1 MFSKFFIN
9 RPIFATVLALIIVV
23 AGLVTLN
30 ILPVAQFPEITPPTV
45 QVSAFYPGANA
56 ETVAQTVGIPIEQQ
70 VNGVDGMLYM
80 SSNSSSSGAYSLTIT
95 FKVGTDIDMAT
106 IMVQNRVSV
115 AQSSLPEPVIV
126 QGVTVQKQSSNIV
139 MFLTM
144 TSQDSI
150 YNGLYLTNYAKLNL
164 VDQLTRVPGV
174 GAVNVMGAGDYSMRV
189 WLDPEAMRI
198 RGLSPADVYQA
209 IQSQNVAVS
218 AGYVGQPIGTQ
229 SNDNAFQ
236 YTLNVEGRLSSAEE
250 FGNIILRTEE
260 GGKILRLKDVARID
274 LGSASY
280 NVVSKLRGQ
289 PTAAIAI
296 YQQPGS
302 NSLDVS
308 KGVKARMKELA
319 ENFPAGV
326 DYNVTLDTT
335 DVINAS
341 IDEVLV
347 TFLETTLL
355 VVLVIF
361 LFLQNWRAVIIPCIT
376 IPVSLI
382 GTLAVMAAL
391 GFSINTLTLFGLIL
405 AVAIVVDDAI
415 VVVENATR
423 LLDTGQYTPRDAVTK
438 AMGEISG
445 PIVGVVLVLL
455 AVFIPTTLISG
466 ISGQLYKQFALTI
479 AASTVL
485 SGFNSL
491 TLTPALCALFL
502 ERSKP
507 SEFFIYKG
515 FNKAYDKTQNAYD
528 RIVKWLLIRPGIALV
543 TYGILTALAIIL
555 FMRWPST
562 FVPSEDDGYF
572 IAVVQLPPASSL
584 ERTQAVGQE
593 INRILDSYPE
603 VENYIGISGFSIMGG
618 GEQPNAGTYFVV
630 LKNWNQRKGRQHTAA
645 AVVKRF
651 NEMAYGIQEAQVF
664 AMVPPAIPGL
674 GATGGLQLQL
684 EDRKN
689 LGPTE
694 MQQAVETLMATY
706 HTQPALASVSSMY
719 QANVPQFFLNI
730 DRDKVQ
736 FMGIRLNDVF
746 STLGYYMGAA
756 YVNDFV
762 EFGRIY
768 QVKIEAG
775 DQAQKVIDDVLKLS
789 VPNASGEMVPF
800 SSFTTIKEQL
810 GMDQIN
816 RYNMYSTAAIT
827 CNVAPGSSSG
837 QAIEQMEELIRQQ
850 LGNEFGYE
858 WTSVAYQETH
868 AGSTTTIVLVMAL
881 IVAFLVLAAQY
892 ESWTSPISAIMGL
905 PVALLG
911 AMIGCFVMGTP
922 ISIYTQIGIIL
933 LIALSAKN
941 GILIVEFARDFR
953 KEGNSIRDA
962 AYEAGHVRLRPIL
975 MTSFAFVLGVMP
987 LLFASGAGA
996 ESRIALGAAVV
1007 FGMALN
1013 TLLATI
1019 YIPNFYELMQ
1029 KFQEN
1034 VLDRKKKREI
1044 ILRPK

>member
-30 ILPVAQFPEITPPTV
+30 ILPVAQFPDITPPTV
-45 QVSAFYPGANA
+45 QVSAVYPGANA

-80 SSNSSSSGAYSLTIT
+80 SSTSSSSGAYSLTIT
-95 FKVGTDIDMAT
+95 FAVGTDVDMAT
-106 IMVQNRVSV
+106 VQVQNRVSV
-115 AQSSLPEPVIV
+115 AQSSLPEPVVV

-144 TSQDSI
+144 SAKDSV
-150 YNGLYLTNYAKLNL
+150 YDGLYLTNYAKLNL

-198 RGLSPADVYQA
+198 RSISPAEIYQA
-209 IQSQNVAVS
+209 IQSQNMEVS
-218 AGYVGQPIGTQ
+218 AGTVGQPIGKD
-229 SNDNAFQ
+229 NANAFQ
-236 YTLNVEGRLSSAEE
+236 YSLTVKGRLSSPDE
-250 FGNIILRTEE
+250 FGNIVLRSDT
-260 GGKILRLKDVARID
+260 GGKMLRLKDVARID

-280 NVVSKLRGQ
+280 NVVSQLRGK

-308 KGVKARMKELA
+308 KGVKAKMQELA
-319 ENFPAGV
+319 QTFPSGV
-326 DYNVTLDTT
+326 EYNVTLDTT
-335 DVINAS
+335 DVINES

-415 VVVENATR
+415 VVVENSSR
-423 LLDTGQYTPRDAVTK
+423 LLELGQYSPPEAVTK
-438 AMGEISG
+438 AMGEITG

-502 ERSKP
+502 EKSKP
-507 SEFFIYKG
+507 STFFIYKG
-515 FNKAYDKTQNAYD
+515 FNKAYDKTQGAYD
-528 RIVKWLLIRPGIALV
+528 RIVKWLLERPGTALIS
-543 TYGILTALAIIL
+543 YGIFTAIAILL
-555 FMRWPST
+555 FVKWPST
-562 FVPSEDDGYF
+562 FVPDEDDGYF
-572 IAVVQLPPASSL
+572 IAVVQLPPAASL
-584 ERTQAVGQE
+584 ERTQAVGKQ
-593 INRILDSYPE
+593 INAILNTYPE
-603 VENYIGISGFSIMGG
+603 VKDYIGISGFSIMGG
-618 GEQPNAGTYFVV
+618 EESNGGTYFVV
-630 LKNWNQRKGRQHTAA
+630 LKPWSERKGKEHTAA
-645 AVVKRF
+645 AVVERF
-651 NEMAYGIQEAQVF
+651 NEMAYSIQEGQIF

-684 EDRKN
+684 EDTRN

-694 MQQAVETLMATY
+694 MQQAIATLMANY
-706 HTQPALASVSSMY
+706 HSKPALASVSSQY
-719 QANVPQFFLNI
+719 QANVPQYFLNI

-736 FMGIRLNDVF
+736 FMGVQLNQVF
-746 STLGYYMGAA
+746 ATLGYYMGAA
-756 YVNDFV
+756 YVNDYV
-762 EFGRIY
+762 QFGHIY
-768 QVKIEAG
+768 QVKIEAN
-775 DQAQKVIDDVLKLS
+775 DQAQKVIDNVLQLS
-789 VPNASGEMVPF
+789 VPNGKGEMVPF
-800 SSFTTIKEQL
+800 SSFTKVEEQL
-810 GMDQIN
+810 GQDQIN
-816 RYNMYSTAAIT
+816 RYNMYQTAAIT
-827 CNVAPGSSSG
+827 CNVAPGFSSG
-837 QAIEQMEELIRQQ
+837 EGIQQMEELVSEQ
-850 LGNEFGYE
+850 LGGEYGYE
-858 WTSVAYQETH
+858 WTSVAYQETQ
-868 AGSTTTIVLVMAL
+868 AGNTTTIVFLMAL
-881 IVAFLVLAAQY
+881 LVAFLVLAAQY
-892 ESWTSPISAIMGL
+892 ESWTSPVAAIMGL

-922 ISIYTQIGIIL
+922 VSIYTQIGIIL

-953 KEGNSIRDA
+953 AEGNSIRDA

-1007 FGMALN
+1007 FGMAMN
-1013 TLLATI
+1013 TLLATV

-1029 KFQEN
+1029 KLQE
-1034 VLDRKKKREI
+1034 RFK
-1044 ILRPK
+1044 

>member
-1 MFSKFFIN
+1 M
-9 RPIFATVLALIIVV
+9 
-23 AGLVTLN
+23 
-30 ILPVAQFPEITPPTV
+30 E
-45 QVSAFYPGANA
+45 
-56 ETVAQTVGIPIEQQ
+56 
-70 VNGVDGMLYM
+70 
-80 SSNSSSSGAYSLTIT
+80 
-95 FKVGTDIDMAT
+95 
-106 IMVQNRVSV
+106 
-115 AQSSLPEPVIV
+115 
-126 QGVTVQKQSSNIV
+126 
-139 MFLTM
+139 
-144 TSQDSI
+144 
-150 YNGLYLTNYAKLNL
+150 
-164 VDQLTRVPGV
+164 
-174 GAVNVMGAGDYSMRV
+174 
-189 WLDPEAMRI
+189 
-198 RGLSPADVYQA
+198 
-209 IQSQNVAVS
+209 VS
-218 AGYVGQPIGTQ
+218 AGTVGQPIGKD
-229 SNDNAFQ
+229 NANAFQ
-236 YTLNVEGRLSSAEE
+236 YTLSVKGRLSSPDE
-250 FGNIILRTEE
+250 FGNIILRSESE
-260 GGKILRLKDVARID
+260 GKMLRLKDVARID

-280 NVVSKLRGQ
+280 SVVSQLRGH

-308 KGVKARMKELA
+308 KGVKEKMKELA
-319 ENFPAGV
+319 QNFPSGIE
-326 DYNVTLDTT
+326 YNVTLDTT

-415 VVVENATR
+415 VVVENASR
-423 LLDTGQYTPRDAVTK
+423 LLETGQYSPRDAVTK
-438 AMGEISG
+438 AMGEITG

-502 ERSKP
+502 EKSKP
-507 SEFFIYKG
+507 SNFFIYKG
-515 FNKAYDKTQNAYD
+515 FNKVYDKTQGVYD
-528 RIVKWLLIRPGIALV
+528 RIVKWLLERPVAALV
-543 TYGILTALAIIL
+543 SYGAFTLIAIFL
-555 FMRWPST
+555 FVKWPST
-562 FVPSEDDGYF
+562 FVPDEDDGYF
-572 IAVVQLPPASSL
+572 IAVVQLPPAASL
-584 ERTQAVGQE
+584 ERTQAVGKQ
-593 INRILDSYPE
+593 INAILDTYPE
-603 VENYIGISGFSIMGG
+603 VKNYIGISGFSIMGG
-618 GEQPNAGTYFVV
+618 EQSNAGTYFVV
-630 LKNWNQRKGRQHTAA
+630 LKPWGERKGKNHTAA

-651 NEMAYGIQEAQVF
+651 NEMAYSIQEGQIF

-684 EDRKN
+684 EDNRN

-694 MQQAVETLMATY
+694 MQQAIGTLLNTY
-706 HTQPALASVSSMY
+706 RTKPALASISSQY
-719 QANVPQFFLNI
+719 QANVPQYFLNI

-736 FMGIRLNDVF
+736 FMGIQLNQVF
-746 STLGYYMGAA
+746 ATLGYYMGAA
-756 YVNDFV
+756 YVNDYV
-762 EFGRIY
+762 QFGRIY

-775 DQAQKVIDDVLKLS
+775 DQAQKVIDNVLQLS
-789 VPNASGEMVPF
+789 VPNAQGQMVPF
-800 SSFTTIKEQL
+800 SSFTDVEEQL
-810 GMDQIN
+810 GQNQIN
-816 RYNMYSTAAIT
+816 RYNMYQTAAIT
-827 CNVAPGSSSG
+827 CNVAPGASSG
-837 QAIEQMEELIRQQ
+837 EAIRQMQ
-850 LGNEFGYE
+850 ELVSQHLGEEFGYE
-858 WTSVAYQETH
+858 WTSVAYQETQ
-868 AGSTTTIVLVMAL
+868 AGSTTTIVFLMAL
-881 IVAFLVLAAQY
+881 LVAFLVLAAQY
-892 ESWTSPISAIMGL
+892 ESWTSPVAAIMGL

-922 ISIYTQIGIIL
+922 VSIYTQIGIIL

-953 KEGNSIRDA
+953 AEGNSIRDA

-1007 FGMALN
+1007 FGMAMN
-1013 TLLATI
+1013 TLLATV

-1029 KFQEN
+1029 KLQE
-1034 VLDRKKKREI
+1034 RFK
-1044 ILRPK
+1044 

>member
-1 MFSKFFIN
+1 M
-9 RPIFATVLALIIVV
+9 
-23 AGLVTLN
+23 
-30 ILPVAQFPEITPPTV
+30 
-45 QVSAFYPGANA
+45 
-56 ETVAQTVGIPIEQQ
+56 
-70 VNGVDGMLYM
+70 
-80 SSNSSSSGAYSLTIT
+80 
-95 FKVGTDIDMAT
+95 
-106 IMVQNRVSV
+106 
-115 AQSSLPEPVIV
+115 
-126 QGVTVQKQSSNIV
+126 
-139 MFLTM
+139 
-144 TSQDSI
+144 
-150 YNGLYLTNYAKLNL
+150 
-164 VDQLTRVPGV
+164 
-174 GAVNVMGAGDYSMRV
+174 
-189 WLDPEAMRI
+189 
-198 RGLSPADVYQA
+198 
-209 IQSQNVAVS
+209 
-218 AGYVGQPIGTQ
+218 
-229 SNDNAFQ
+229 
-236 YTLNVEGRLSSAEE
+236 
-250 FGNIILRTEE
+250 
-260 GGKILRLKDVARID
+260 LRLKDVARID

-280 NVVSKLRGQ
+280 SVVSQLRGH

-308 KGVKARMKELA
+308 KGVKEKMKELA
-319 ENFPAGV
+319 QNFPSGIE
-326 DYNVTLDTT
+326 YNVTLDTT

-415 VVVENATR
+415 VVVENASR
-423 LLDTGQYTPRDAVTK
+423 LLETGQYSPRDAVTK
-438 AMGEISG
+438 AMGEITG

-502 ERSKP
+502 EKSKP
-507 SEFFIYKG
+507 SNFFIYKG
-515 FNKAYDKTQNAYD
+515 FNKVYDKTQGVYD
-528 RIVKWLLIRPGIALV
+528 RIVKWLLERPVAALV
-543 TYGILTALAIIL
+543 SYGAFTLIAIFL
-555 FMRWPST
+555 FVKWPST
-562 FVPSEDDGYF
+562 FVPDEDDGYF
-572 IAVVQLPPASSL
+572 IAVVQLPPAASL
-584 ERTQAVGQE
+584 ERTQAVGKQ
-593 INRILDSYPE
+593 INAILDTYPE
-603 VENYIGISGFSIMGG
+603 VKNYIGISGFSIMGG
-618 GEQPNAGTYFVV
+618 EQSNAGTYFVV
-630 LKNWNQRKGRQHTAA
+630 LKPWGERKGKNHTAA

-651 NEMAYGIQEAQVF
+651 NEMAYSIQEGQIF

-684 EDRKN
+684 EDNRN

-694 MQQAVETLMATY
+694 MQQAIGTLLNTY
-706 HTQPALASVSSMY
+706 RTKPALASISSQY
-719 QANVPQFFLNI
+719 QANVPQYFLNI

-736 FMGIRLNDVF
+736 FMGIQLNQVF
-746 STLGYYMGAA
+746 ATLGYYMGAA
-756 YVNDFV
+756 YVNDYV
-762 EFGRIY
+762 QFGRIY

-775 DQAQKVIDDVLKLS
+775 DQAQKVIDNVLQLS
-789 VPNASGEMVPF
+789 VPNAQGQMVPF
-800 SSFTTIKEQL
+800 SSFTDVEEQL
-810 GMDQIN
+810 GQNQIN
-816 RYNMYSTAAIT
+816 RYNMYQTAAIT
-827 CNVAPGSSSG
+827 CNVAPGASSG
-837 QAIEQMEELIRQQ
+837 EAIRQMQ
-850 LGNEFGYE
+850 ELVSQHLGEEFGYE
-858 WTSVAYQETH
+858 WTSVAYQETQ
-868 AGSTTTIVLVMAL
+868 AGSTTTIVFLMAL
-881 IVAFLVLAAQY
+881 LVAFLVLAAQY
-892 ESWTSPISAIMGL
+892 ESWTSPVAAIMGL

-922 ISIYTQIGIIL
+922 VSIYTQIGIIL

-953 KEGNSIRDA
+953 AEGNSIRDA

-1007 FGMALN
+1007 FGMAMN
-1013 TLLATI
+1013 TLLATV

-1029 KFQEN
+1029 KLQERFN
-1034 VLDRKKKREI
+1034 K
-1044 ILRPK
+1044 